1 MKYNTRHI
9 NQSGFRTKHSCV
21 AASTKIADEI
31 LKVLDKG
38 NYTGVLLLDIIKKKI
53 DRVKHAM
60 LLPKLRTYK
69 HNDVIKMIQIIPV

>member
-31 LKVLDKG
+31 LKELDKG
-38 NYTGVLLLDIIKKKI
+38 NYTGVLLLDIIKKDLIGLNMQCCYPNKEDTNI
-53 DRVKHAM
+53 MMSLK
-60 LLPKLRTYK
+60 
-69 HNDVIKMIQIIPV
+69 

>member
-31 LKVLDKG
+31 IKELDKG
-38 NYTGVLLLDIIKKKI
+38 NYTGVLLLDIIKKDLI
-53 DRVKHAM
+53 ELNM
-60 LLPKLRTYK
+60 QFCYP
-69 HNDVIKMIQIIPV
+69 N

>member
-9 NQSGFRTKHSCV
+9 SQSGFRTKHSCV

-31 LKVLDKG
+31 LKELDKRELYRSITSRY
-38 NYTGVLLLDIIKKKI
+38 NKKRF
-53 DRVKHAM
+53 DRVKHAI